1 MEEPLIINY
10 YNELPSYA
18 IVINN
23 LNEEYDNLNIQYQ
36 ELLKDK
42 HKHKPIILE
51 SNNNN
56 KFIYT
61 IDRKVIIFISFLAF
75 VEITIM
81 LILI

>member
-23 LNEEYDNLNIQYQ
+23 LNEEYDILNDQYQ
-36 ELLKDK
+36 ELLN
-42 HKHKPIILE
+42 KHKPIILE

>member
-23 LNEEYDNLNIQYQ
+23 LNEEYDNLNTQYQ
-36 ELLKDK
+36 ELLNY
-42 HKHKPIILE
+42 KHKPIILE
-51 SNNNN
+51 SNNN
-56 KFIYT
+56 KFVYT
-61 IDRKVIIFISFLAF
+61 IDRKVIIFISVLAF

-81 LILI
+81 IILI

>member
-36 ELLKDK
+36 ELLN
-42 HKHKPIILE
+42 KHKPIILE